1 MEIDLSLLHSNT
13 VEEIN
18 IDNTYNLDSSYYKDS
33 DIKSL
38 SDIKVKGIIV
48 RKESEGNELADYM
61 NCTISGEMI
70 ILDSISLEDVV
81 YPFTIEYD
89 DYIFENSLK
98 NENTLDILG
107 FLWENIVLEVPLQ
120 FTKVSDL
127 SKFHGDGWKLIS
139 EEELKLDKNPFNE
152 LLKDFEKE

>member
-38 SDIKVKGIIV
+38 SDIAVKGIIV
-48 RKESEGNELADYM
+48 RKESEDNELADYM
-61 NCTISGEMI
+61 SCTISGEMI
-70 ILDSISLEDVV
+70 IPDSISLEDVV

-127 SKFHGDGWKLIS
+127 SKFHGNGWKLIS